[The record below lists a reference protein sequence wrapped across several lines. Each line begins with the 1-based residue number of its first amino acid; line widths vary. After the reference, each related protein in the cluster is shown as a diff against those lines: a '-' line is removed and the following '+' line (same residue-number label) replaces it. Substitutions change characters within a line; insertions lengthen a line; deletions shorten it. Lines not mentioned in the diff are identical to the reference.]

1 MKEVRR
7 SGRFHFTYKTILEG
21 FAMRLRIPQFI
32 LLLSTIFA
40 VMVARNL
47 LAKEADNSAATPAVK
62 PGAPFLKQ
70 HEAINKRVAEGNVD
84 LIFVGDSITARWAGD
99 GKDVWQ
105 KYYAK
110 RNAGEFGDWRRQN
123 SARVVAA

>member
-7 SGRFHFTYKTILEG
+7 SGRFHFTYKKILEG
-21 FAMRLRIPQFI
+21 FAMRRRFPQFI
-32 LLLSTIFA
+32 LLVSTIFA

-70 HEAINKRVAEGNVD
+70 HEAIN
-84 LIFVGDSITARWAGD
+84 
-99 GKDVWQ
+99 
-105 KYYAK
+105 
-110 RNAGEFGDWRRQN
+110 NALPKGM
-123 SARVVAA
+123 ST